1 MPSPTQSVLPLSM
14 NTPFRGYILRL
25 IICVVAFTVNDLRD
39 LLRLLRE
46 QPDWL
51 SEVRRVVLAEELLA
65 LPRELAEVQRR
76 TDERF
81 AELAEAIKQL
91 TLRFEE
97 AQRRN
102 DERFAELA
110 EAIRQLTL
118 RFEEAQRRNDERFE
132 EAQRSNDE
140 RFAELA
146 EFQRR
151 TDERFAELAEAIRPL
166 TLRFEEAQRRNDE
179 RFAELAEFQRRTD
192 ERFAE
197 LAEAIRQLTLRF
209 EEAQRRNDERFAEL
223 AEFQRRT
230 DERFTELAEAIRQ
243 LTLRFEEAQQR
254 NDNQFADIRGKL
266 LEIEYR
272 NKIGAIF
279 GGRLRKPR
287 VVDAGDVW
295 DMLRDQLGEAEIRR
309 IVAADLIVRG
319 GLLRAQGEGELW
331 LVVEVSSVIDRNDVA
346 RAAERA
352 ALLRKAGLMVVPVVA
367 GQRLTQG
374 AVTLA
379 EEFGVAIARNGGLD
393 GWDKALAEAGGPY
406 PTRG

>member
-1 MPSPTQSVLPLSM
+1 MLEGWATAVPSPTQSVLPLSI

-118 RFEEAQRRNDERFE
+118 RFEEAQRRNDERFAELAEAVRQLTLRFE

-151 TDERFAELAEAIRPL
+151 ADERFAELAEAIRQL
-166 TLRFEEAQRRNDE
+166 TLRFEEAQQRNDE

-209 EEAQRRNDERFAEL
+209 EEAQ
-223 AEFQRRT
+223 QH
-230 DERFTELAEAIRQ
+230 
-243 LTLRFEEAQQR
+243 

-406 PTRG
+406 PPRG

>member
-118 RFEEAQRRNDERFE
+118 RFEEAQQRN
-132 EAQRSNDE
+132 
-140 RFAELA
+140 
-146 EFQRR
+146 
-151 TDERFAELAEAIRPL
+151 
-166 TLRFEEAQRRNDE
+166 
-179 RFAELAEFQRRTD
+179 D

-209 EEAQRRNDERFAEL
+209 EEAQRRNDERFEEAQRSNDERSAEL

-230 DERFTELAEAIRQ
+230 DERFAELAEAIRQ

-406 PTRG
+406 PPRG

>member
-1 MPSPTQSVLPLSM
+1 M

-81 AELAEAIKQL
+81 A
-91 TLRFEE
+91 
-97 AQRRN
+97 
-102 DERFAELA
+102 
-110 EAIRQLTL
+110 
-118 RFEEAQRRNDERFE
+118 
-132 EAQRSNDE
+132 
-140 RFAELA
+140 
-146 EFQRR
+146 
-151 TDERFAELAEAIRPL
+151 
-166 TLRFEEAQRRNDE
+166 
-179 RFAELAEFQRRTD
+179 
-192 ERFAE
+192 
-197 LAEAIRQLTLRF
+197 
-209 EEAQRRNDERFAEL
+209 
-223 AEFQRRT
+223 
-230 DERFTELAEAIRQ
+230 ELAEAIRQ

-393 GWDKALAEAGGPY
+393 GWDKALAEVGGPY

>member
-209 EEAQRRNDERFAEL
+209 EEAQ
-223 AEFQRRT
+223 
-230 DERFTELAEAIRQ
+230 
-243 LTLRFEEAQQR
+243 QR

-272 NKIGAIF
+272 NRIGAIF

>member
-102 DERFAELA
+102 DERFEEAQRSNDERFAKLAEFQRRTDERFAELA

-151 TDERFAELAEAIRPL
+151 TDERFA
-166 TLRFEEAQRRNDE
+166 
-179 RFAELAEFQRRTD
+179 
-192 ERFAE
+192 
-197 LAEAIRQLTLRF
+197 
-209 EEAQRRNDERFAEL
+209 
-223 AEFQRRT
+223 
-230 DERFTELAEAIRQ
+230 ELAEAIRQ

-406 PTRG
+406 PPRG

>member
-1 MPSPTQSVLPLSM
+1 
-14 NTPFRGYILRL
+14 
-25 IICVVAFTVNDLRD
+25 VAFTVNDLRD

-97 AQRRN
+97 AQQRN

-151 TDERFAELAEAIRPL
+151 TDERFA
-166 TLRFEEAQRRNDE
+166 
-179 RFAELAEFQRRTD
+179 
-192 ERFAE
+192 
-197 LAEAIRQLTLRF
+197 
-209 EEAQRRNDERFAEL
+209 
-223 AEFQRRT
+223 
-230 DERFTELAEAIRQ
+230 ELAEAIRQ

-406 PTRG
+406 PPRG

>member
-51 SEVRRVVLAEELLA
+51 SEVRRVVLAEELLT

-81 AELAEAIKQL
+81 AELAEAI
-91 TLRFEE
+91 
-97 AQRRN
+97 
-102 DERFAELA
+102 
-110 EAIRQLTL
+110 RQLTL
-118 RFEEAQRRNDERFE
+118 RFEEAQQRNDE
-132 EAQRSNDE
+132 
-140 RFAELA
+140 
-146 EFQRR
+146 
-151 TDERFAELAEAIRPL
+151 
-166 TLRFEEAQRRNDE
+166 RFEEAQRRNDE

-192 ERFAE
+192 ERFA
-197 LAEAIRQLTLRF
+197 
-209 EEAQRRNDERFAEL
+209 
-223 AEFQRRT
+223 
-230 DERFTELAEAIRQ
+230 ELAEAIRQ

-319 GLLRAQGEGELW
+319 GLLRAQSEGELW

-406 PTRG
+406 SPRG

>member
-132 EAQRSNDE
+132 EARRSNDE

-151 TDERFAELAEAIRPL
+151 TDERFA
-166 TLRFEEAQRRNDE
+166 
-179 RFAELAEFQRRTD
+179 
-192 ERFAE
+192 
-197 LAEAIRQLTLRF
+197 
-209 EEAQRRNDERFAEL
+209 
-223 AEFQRRT
+223 
-230 DERFTELAEAIRQ
+230 ELAEAIRQ

-319 GLLRAQGEGELW
+319 ELLRAQGEGELW

-406 PTRG
+406 PPRG

>member
-1 MPSPTQSVLPLSM
+1 
-14 NTPFRGYILRL
+14 
-25 IICVVAFTVNDLRD
+25 VAFTVNDIQD

-46 QPDWL
+46 QPEWL
-51 SEVRRVVLAEELLA
+51 GEVRRAVFTEELLA
-65 LPRELAEVQRR
+65 LPRELAESQRR

-81 AELAEAIKQL
+81 AELAEAIRQL

-118 RFEEAQRRNDERFE
+118 RFEEAQRRND
-132 EAQRSNDE
+132 
-140 RFAELA
+140 
-146 EFQRR
+146 
-151 TDERFAELAEAIRPL
+151 
-166 TLRFEEAQRRNDE
+166 
-179 RFAELAEFQRRTD
+179 
-192 ERFAE
+192 
-197 LAEAIRQLTLRF
+197 
-209 EEAQRRNDERFAEL
+209 
-223 AEFQRRT
+223 
-230 DERFTELAEAIRQ
+230 
-243 LTLRFEEAQQR
+243 
-254 NDNQFADIRGKL
+254 NQFADIRGKL

-272 NKIGAIF
+272 NKVGAIF

-295 DMLRDQLGEAEIRR
+295 DILRNRLDEAEIRR
-309 IVAADLIVRG
+309 IVDADLIVRG
-319 GLLRAQGEGELW
+319 GLLPAQGEGELW

-352 ALLRKAGLMVVPVVA
+352 ALLRKADLLVVPVVA

-379 EEFGVAIARNGGLD
+379 GEFGVAVARNSGLD
-393 GWDKALAEAGGPY
+393 GWDKALTKAGGPY
-406 PTRG
+406 STSE